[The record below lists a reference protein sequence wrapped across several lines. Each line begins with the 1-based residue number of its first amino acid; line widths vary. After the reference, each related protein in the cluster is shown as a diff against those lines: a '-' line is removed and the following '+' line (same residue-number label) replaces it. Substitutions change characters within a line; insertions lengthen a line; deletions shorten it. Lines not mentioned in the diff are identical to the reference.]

1 MPIRVEPHAEIIPGY
16 TLIERLGG
24 GGFGEVWK
32 ALAPGGLHKAIK
44 IVHGDMDTIGEESER
59 ADQELR
65 ALQRVITVRHPYILS
80 LERFDIIEGRLLI
93 VMELA
98 DRNLW
103 DRFKECRAQRL
114 PGIPREE
121 LLGYM
126 EETAEALDLMNGEYQ
141 LQHLDIKPQNLFL
154 VYNHVKVADF
164 GLVKDLKDRVAA
176 TITGGVTPVY
186 AAPETFDGWVS
197 RFCDQYSLAIVYQ
210 ELLTG
215 KRPFS
220 GNNVHQLVM
229 QHVQEAPNLDSLP
242 PHDREAIGKALAK
255 IPEERFNTCRDL
267 VRALRAHES
276 TAAAPVVPA
285 PGGAHAEQGR
295 ATEADHQASTNTP
308 PTGPAVSEREAAPA
322 LSGHSTP
329 PQPHSSRKPATKPP
343 SRSVRNLK
351 SVNQVQ
357 NGAPAPKLEV
367 SEQGELFP
375 ALVIGLGQAGLNTL
389 KYLRQELHDRFDD
402 PAALPQLRLLYL
414 DTDPEAQTEATGPT
428 VGEPLIRSE
437 TMIARLNRASHYL
450 KPRHGRPRIDTWLD
464 PAMLYR
470 IQRNEVTGGVRAL
483 GRLALFGNY
492 PTITLRLQADLSACT
507 DPAALAAAATRTGL
521 VLRSTRPRVYVIT
534 SLAGGT
540 GSGMF
545 IDLAYVLRD
554 QLAKLGHADAEVI
567 GLFYLPD
574 TDPSQSPMMALGNAY
589 AALTELHHYSCP
601 EETYSARFDDRQP
614 PLTNSAPPF
623 NRCIFL
629 PAVPDLSNSTDPARF
644 AAEYLCLQLT
654 TPLGRAAETAR
665 AAAVAGMPGGVVCQT
680 FGLYRYTFPRRGLLQ
695 RAARN
700 YCRQLVQR
708 WMAKADQA
716 MKETLPPLVQGQW
729 DEHDLGAQSLIAR
742 YQEACARV
750 LGQTPE
756 TVFATLVAPFT
767 AKDGALLEQGH
778 ANLKTVVGQL
788 ERLVGNPAELSL
800 HNEPA
805 ALDEALRQEAEV
817 VVHAWQPLLD
827 RFTFDLV
834 EQPSFRLAGAEEA
847 CRQAVRI
854 IEQILDQHETLCQEL
869 SEKALKAY
877 DRLQFLVAAFPEIA
891 KGGRKAPA
899 ALAELAELLKVFP
912 KWRYQSLVLR
922 RLTFTYTSLRGHLS
936 DQIREAGFLRLRLGE
951 LLMGLQ
957 RPGSHEFSAT
967 PPNGALLLPPDC
979 TTLDQAISHMLPELT
994 PKEWAALDGQMQDL
1008 IQQQFRSLRFVCAN
1022 SSNLL
1027 RNLSAAMLVQAEA
1040 FVSGRV
1046 GETGAVDAF
1055 FARYPDAEA
1064 VREGLMQAFDEA
1076 VPCPVSPTLSPG
1088 EGQVLLS
1095 IPIGS
1100 EWRFGPVAAAALPQA
1115 GLVAH
1120 PNPDDLIVYREDNQ
1134 FTFSDLEPFNEAGE
1148 EAYQQMLSVPHF
1160 TPHTRMDITDW
1171 RLDTAPHV
1179 ES

>member
-1 MPIRVEPHAEIIPGY
+1 MPIRVEPQSEIIPGY

-65 ALQRVITVRHPYILS
+65 ALKRVITVRHPYILS
-80 LERFDIIEGRLLI
+80 LERFDIVEGRLLI

-103 DRFKECRAQRL
+103 DRFKECKTQGL

-176 TITGGVTPVY
+176 TITGGVTPLY

-229 QHVQEAPNLDSLP
+229 QHVQEAPNLTSLP
-242 PHDREAIGKALAK
+242 PSDREAIGKALAK
-255 IPEERFNTCRDL
+255 IPEDRFNCCMDL
-267 VRALRAHES
+267 VRALRAYK
-276 TAAAPVVPA
+276 PA
-285 PGGAHAEQGR
+285 TPTPASPN
-295 ATEADHQASTNTP
+295 TEQASINTP
-308 PTGPAVSEREAAPA
+308 QSALAGGEEVSPSAP
-322 LSGHSTP
+322 SPSTP
-329 PQPHSSRKPATKPP
+329 SRSHSSRMSGSKPS
-343 SRSVRNLK
+343 SRALRNLK

-357 NGAPAPKLEV
+357 SEAPTPTVEV
-367 SEQGELFP
+367 SEHGELFP
-375 ALVIGLGQAGLNTL
+375 ALVIGLGQASLNTL
-389 KYLRQELHDRFDD
+389 KYLRQEFNDRFDH
-402 PAALPQLRLLYL
+402 PEALPHLRFLHL
-414 DTDPEAQTEATGPT
+414 DTDPEAQTEATTPT

-437 TMIARLNRASHYL
+437 TLLARLNRASHYL
-450 KPRHGRPRIDTWLD
+450 KPRHGRPRIDTWLNQ
-464 PAMLYR
+464 AMLYR

-492 PTITLRLQADLSACT
+492 QTIALRLHADLTACT
-507 DPAALAAAATRTGL
+507 DSAALTAAATRTGL
-521 VLRSTRPRVYVIT
+521 TVRSTRPRVYVIT

-554 QLAKLGHADAEVI
+554 QLKKLGHADAEII
-567 GLFYLPD
+567 GLFYLPSAD
-574 TDPSQSPMMALGNAY
+574 ANQSSMMALGNAY
-589 AALTELHHYSCP
+589 AALTELNHFSCP
-601 EETYSARFDDRQP
+601 EETYSARFDDREP
-614 PLTNSAPPF
+614 PLTNTAPPF
-623 NRCIFL
+623 NRCVFMPAGADL
-629 PAVPDLSNSTDPARF
+629 PDTADPARF
-644 AAEYLCLQLT
+644 AAEYLSLELT
-654 TPLGRAAETAR
+654 TPLGRVADTAR
-665 AAAVAGMPGGVVCQT
+665 TAATASPGVPSGVICQT
-680 FGLYRYTFPRRGLLQ
+680 FGLYRYSYPRRGLLQ

-708 WMAKADQA
+708 WMAKADQT
-716 MKETLPPLVQGQW
+716 MKDALPARIQGRW
-729 DEHDLGAQSLIAR
+729 EENDLGAQALIAR
-742 YQEACARV
+742 YQEACTRV
-750 LGQTPE
+750 LGQSPE
-756 TVFATLVAPFT
+756 AVFAAVVAPFV
-767 AKDGALLEQGH
+767 AKEGALLEQGH
-778 ANLKTVVGQL
+778 ANLKNAVSQL

-805 ALDEALRQEAEV
+805 MLDEALRQEGEV
-817 VVHAWQPLLD
+817 VIHAWQPLVD
-827 RFTFDLV
+827 QFTFDLV
-834 EQPSFRLAGAEEA
+834 EQPTARLAGAEEA
-847 CRQAVRI
+847 CRQAIRI

-869 SEKALKAY
+869 SEKAVKAY
-877 DRLQFLVAAFPEIA
+877 DRLQFLVAAFPDIA

-922 RLTFTYTSLRGHLS
+922 RLNFTYTSLRGHLS

-951 LLMGLQ
+951 LLTGLQ
-957 RPGSHEFSAT
+957 RPGAREYSAA

-979 TTLDQAISHMLPELT
+979 TTLDQGITQVLPDLT
-994 PKEWAALDGQMQDL
+994 ADDWVALDNQVQEL
-1008 IQQQFRSLRFVCAN
+1008 IQQQFRSLKFVCTN
-1022 SSNLL
+1022 SANLL
-1027 RNLSAAMLVQAEA
+1027 RNLADAMLTKAEA
-1040 FVSGRV
+1040 FVTGRLC
-1046 GETGAVDAF
+1046 GTNAADAF
-1055 FARYPDAEA
+1055 FARYPDAETA
-1064 VREGLMQAFDEA
+1064 RDGLMQAFDEA
-1076 VPCPVSPTLSPG
+1076 VPSPVSPSLSPA
-1088 EGQVLLS
+1088 EGPSFLS
-1095 IPIGS
+1095 VPIGS
-1100 EWRFGPVAAAALPQA
+1100 ERRFGPLASEVLPQTC
-1115 GLVAH
+1115 LIAH
-1120 PNPDDLIVYREDNQ
+1120 PNQDDLIVYREDNQ
-1134 FTFSDLEPFNEAGE
+1134 FTFSDLEQIEAAGE
-1148 EAYQQMLSVPHF
+1148 EAYQQMLSVPQF
-1160 TPHTRMDITDW
+1160 TPHTRIDIRNW
-1171 RLDTAPHV
+1171 RVATARQV
-1179 ES
+1179 EN